1 MLPVYTKGKSVVTTV
16 TTPRGE
22 GKFVS
27 RDYTTGCQSLLRLER
42 PDLDETFPR
51 IGEACP
57 LRRFL
62 IVFFRAQFQILPR
75 MARLCGSTALGV
87 PETV

>member
-1 MLPVYTKGKSVVTTV
+1 MLPVYTKGKSVVTTRH
-16 TTPRGE
+16 PARRGE
-22 GKFVS
+22 VCGES

-62 IVFFRAQFQILPR
+62 IVFF
-75 MARLCGSTALGV
+75 
-87 PETV
+87 